1 MTEIIKQP
9 AQQRPEPFNW
19 SKYEKTHNN
28 AIDLV
33 AQCVGYNRANNFPLK
48 AITLKHSYF
57 ELFRM
62 GVQAIMKQKKMK
74 FDETAELTFDGIL
87 IKKGSIMQFD
97 AMLYEYHEMPKIEV
111 N

>member
-1 MTEIIKQP
+1 MTEIIQQP
-9 AQQRPEPFNW
+9 KSQRPEPFNW

-33 AQCVGYNRANNFPLK
+33 AQCVGYNRKNNFPLK
-48 AITLKHSYF
+48 AIILKRAYY

-62 GVQAIMKQKKMK
+62 GVQAIMKQKGLK
-74 FDETAELTFDGIL
+74 FDEAAELTFDGVA
-87 IKKGSIMQFD
+87 IKMGSAIQFD
-97 AMLYEYHEMPKIEV
+97 AMLYEYYEMPKIEI